1 MESKPCG
8 PVGRECYSALP
19 YTTADCIVSCKGLY
33 ADVFVTRG
41 NISRANKDSGK
52 LKNLQD
58 EYDRHKKTFSENWAF
73 HYEDKY
79 TGDMG
84 DSMKECQYQPLQVI
98 EIYFDTATFD
108 EIKKDVSVT
117 VEAQLGVIGGTLGLF
132 AGFSILSA
140 VELLYFCLKF
150 MVQIISKN
158 RKSM

>member
-1 MESKPCG
+1 
-8 PVGRECYSALP
+8 
-19 YTTADCIVSCKGLY
+19 
-33 ADVFVTRG
+33 
-41 NISRANKDSGK
+41 
-52 LKNLQD
+52 
-58 EYDRHKKTFSENWAF
+58 
-73 HYEDKY
+73 
-79 TGDMG
+79 
-84 DSMKECQYQPLQVI
+84 MKECQYQPLQVI